1 MLGLTHENE
10 MFPKIKE
17 GEKEGEAECAEQAG
31 TEENEWINSLPHPH
45 CHLLSFP
52 PSIFPKALGF
62 ITKHAE
68 LVGTNRLYKH
78 P

>member
-1 MLGLTHENE
+1 MERGR
-10 MFPKIKE
+10 
-17 GEKEGEAECAEQAG
+17 ECAEQAG
-31 TEENEWINSLPHPH
+31 TQENEWINFLLTPHRHRHRPHP
-45 CHLLSFP
+45 LLP
-52 PSIFPKALGF
+52 FPKALGF